1 MKGTTLTA
9 SEVRLYLHNLTAITA
24 DAIVTKPDKQTPGKP
39 ACVIEILMTYRYF
52 PQKKMTASEREVNP
66 FGFIVTSYQRFK
78 EKSDE

>member
-1 MKGTTLTA
+1 
-9 SEVRLYLHNLTAITA
+9 
-24 DAIVTKPDKQTPGKP
+24 
-39 ACVIEILMTYRYF
+39 YF